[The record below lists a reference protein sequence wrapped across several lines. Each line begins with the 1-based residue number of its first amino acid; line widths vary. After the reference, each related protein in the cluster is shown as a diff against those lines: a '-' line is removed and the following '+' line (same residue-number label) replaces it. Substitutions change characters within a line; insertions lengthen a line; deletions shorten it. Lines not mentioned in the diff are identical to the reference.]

1 MCIGLS
7 LGLLLE
13 IFSSI
18 SWSYIHFV
26 DGFLCWAETF
36 KSDVVLL
43 WWFCFCR
50 LCFFLTFFY
59 FWLCWVFF
67 VVWGLLVAVLLRST
81 GSRHMGI
88 RCGTQASVVVA
99 RWLSSCSSRALGC
112 ELSGL
117 WHMGSVAPQHMEY
130 SGTRDWICAPCIGR
144 WILIHCATKEALTI
158 YTCSYFWALYPIP
171 LVCVSVL
178 MPVLCCF
185 DHCVCVLVTQLC
197 LTLCNSVDCYPPG
210 SSVHRILQARVLENC
225 VAIPFSKG
233 SSRPRDGTRVSHIT
247 RKRFTIWATITVAL

>member
-1 MCIGLS
+1 MVLGSFVISFFYLSCPITLNEEAFSIVHSHLLCYRLVGHMCIGLS
-7 LGLLLE
+7 LGLLLK

-18 SWSYIHFV
+18 SWSYVHFV

-99 RWLSSCSSRALGC
+99 HWLSSCSSRALGC

-117 WHMGSVAPQHMEY
+117 WHMGSVAP
-130 SGTRDWICAPCIGR
+130 
-144 WILIHCATKEALTI
+144 
-158 YTCSYFWALYPIP
+158 
-171 LVCVSVL
+171 
-178 MPVLCCF
+178 
-185 DHCVCVLVTQLC
+185 
-197 LTLCNSVDCYPPG
+197 
-210 SSVHRILQARVLENC
+210 
-225 VAIPFSKG
+225 
-233 SSRPRDGTRVSHIT
+233 
-247 RKRFTIWATITVAL
+247 